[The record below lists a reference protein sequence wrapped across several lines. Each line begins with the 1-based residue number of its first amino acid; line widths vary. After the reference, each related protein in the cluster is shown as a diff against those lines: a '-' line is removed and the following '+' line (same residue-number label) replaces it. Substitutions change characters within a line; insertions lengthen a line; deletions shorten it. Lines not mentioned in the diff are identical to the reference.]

1 MPTFSTAGACAMMAA
16 VFAAMIELVGSL
28 YAVAEMAA
36 VPPPPMH
43 AINRGLYSQQMK
55 IWFDSLNDICGKQ
68 IAKKC
73 KCRTKCN
80 HDDDNDDNDT
90 FDDDEYYDDDD
101 DVHYDD
107 GDDYGVHGNVM
118 VMETIMM
125 MMKSMPMIIII
136 MLMGMFIN
144 IWLVWRW
151 WWRIQMRW
159 WLWWRWWWL
168 WWCWWRW
175 WWWRWWRSC
184 WW

>member
-55 IWFDSLNDICGKQ
+55 ICFDSLNDICGKKLLKN
-68 IAKKC
+68 A

-90 FDDDEYYDDDD
+90 FDDGEYYDDDD
-101 DVHYDD
+101 DHCDD
-107 GDDYGVHGNVM
+107 GDDDGVHGNVMVM

-125 MMKSMPMIIII
+125 MVKSMPMIIII

-144 IWLVWRW
+144 I
-151 WWRIQMRW
+151 
-159 WLWWRWWWL
+159 
-168 WWCWWRW
+168 
-175 WWWRWWRSC
+175 
-184 WW
+184 